1 MYVVLANFILI
12 ELLRDVLKNCVL
24 VVSLLV
30 CYYDVCEELLAGRLC
45 GGLCGGV
52 AQEVLRGYALCGVV
66 PGNSSMRIVF
76 AKVS

>member
-30 CYYDVCEELLAGRLC
+30 CYYDVCLVRCYWGSV
-45 GGLCGGV
+45 G
-52 AQEVLRGYALCGVV
+52 
-66 PGNSSMRIVF
+66 
-76 AKVS
+76 